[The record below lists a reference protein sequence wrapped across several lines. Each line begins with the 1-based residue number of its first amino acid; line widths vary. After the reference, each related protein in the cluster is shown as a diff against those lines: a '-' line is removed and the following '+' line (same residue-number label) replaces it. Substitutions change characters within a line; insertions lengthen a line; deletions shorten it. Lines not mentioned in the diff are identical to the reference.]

1 MVSRETTAQE
11 RGKPSFAGI
20 DFSQT
25 PFIAFWEMT
34 KACALACRHCRAV
47 AQPKRNPMELTT
59 VEGIRLLG
67 EIADMGTPLM
77 VLTGG
82 DALMRPDLL
91 EFIKYGNDRGMR
103 VSLAPSATRLVTP
116 EIMGKAKDAGLA
128 RASISVDGSTAEI
141 HDAFRRTPGSFDRT
155 INAIKAVGEA
165 GVSLQINTSVS
176 RYNISD
182 LNNMVDFVVKCKAVM
197 WDVFFIVPTGRGQ
210 REDMITPQQ
219 HEEVFNWL
227 YDLTKQVG
235 FDIKTTAAEH
245 YRRVTL
251 QRRKAE
257 AVENQA
263 KRPETVTPGFQH
275 GDNIGRASKGVND
288 GNGCCFISHIGE
300 VYPSGFLPLVAG
312 NVRRQ
317 SLTEIYRKSPLFL
330 ELRDTTRIKGKCGR
344 CEYKNICGGSR
355 ARAYGVT
362 GDYMAEEPNCIY
374 QPGSQ
379 A

>member
-1 MVSRETTAQE
+1 MVTRGNTQV
-11 RGKPSFAGI
+11 RGKPAFAEI
-20 DFSQT
+20 DFNQT

-59 VEGIRLLG
+59 EEGLRLLG
-67 EIADMGTPLM
+67 DIADMGTPLM

-82 DALMRPDLL
+82 DPLMRPDLL
-91 EFIKYGNDRGMR
+91 EFIKYSNDRGMR
-103 VSLAPSATRLVTP
+103 VSLAPSATRLVSA
-116 EIMGKAKDAGLA
+116 EIIGKAKDAGLA

-155 INAIKAVGEA
+155 MNAIRAVSEA

-176 RYNISD
+176 RYNLAD
-182 LNNMVDFVVKCKAVM
+182 LRNMVEFVIECKAVM

-219 HEEVFNWL
+219 HEDVFNWL
-227 YDLTKQVG
+227 YDITRQVP

-245 YRRVTL
+245 YRRVSR
-251 QRRKAE
+251 QRILAE
-257 AVENQA
+257 ATELKTKGPTGTA
-263 KRPETVTPGFQH
+263 SGHQH
-275 GDNIGRASKGVND
+275 GDSIQRATKGVND
-288 GNGCCFISHIGE
+288 GNGCCFISHTGE

-312 NVRRQ
+312 NVRQQ
-317 SLTEIYRKSPLFL
+317 SIMEIYRKSPVFV
-330 ELRDTTRIKGKCGR
+330 ELRDTSRIKGKCGR

-355 ARAYGVT
+355 ARAYAIT
-362 GDYMAEEPNCIY
+362 GDYMAEEPNCVY
-374 QPGSQ
+374 QPGK
-379 A
+379 AA